1 MNSDYYENIKKET
14 LSKIKSMRFKRAAR
28 PEMVSYNL
36 KSANKLFE
44 YEDDGYGSY
53 KFLLDQVNK
62 ESFAVVKRIVLD
74 NLRER
79 NIKIE
84 PVQIRTQV
92 VPHNGKDMV
101 IPAPFL
107 SFIKSDNTGRILY
120 LFKEF
125 GLQYTLPIE
134 YLNAATKACK
144 ADDYKI
150 VSLVEG
156 RASLEF
162 IGYQDLSEDEA
173 SEKTHLYS
181 IKQFFEEVFD
191 NEEYQKFI
199 DAIHEITAA
208 TKEYFGYRVVKTLT
222 PSTLF
227 SYKKVV
233 EYQIKHF
240 PYRETVSSGISNEQ
254 IEEIEEQ
261 FFDKKYFKV
270 MLGNKKFAVS
280 FLTAEWLYDSLKKS
294 GKIDFTAV
302 AMGYLKS
309 MEQFLYDFAS
319 LFTNEKDGRGRR
331 ILAGRN
337 GLINLTDDSI
347 KDKKED
353 ITLGCLTQFFQ
364 FAGNKDLIRRE
375 IDNAT
380 YEYIKNK
387 LYDIKELRNGYF
399 HKDNMDEWDIVEEA
413 RDNAYVMFY
422 LFLGAYKIQD
432 TEGIIGIPNVYSKN
446 DYYRLCEYVN
456 YHDTMIYYLD
466 YGKSD
471 EKTGAYFAGT
481 DKNISFNEF
490 GDAEYSGVYF
500 RKIPGIDMRKR
511 EVTPAN
517 IMGGEMRPEE
527 AEKYNEEDLPN
538 TIKIGTMNMTRN
550 GMEFSGPLEKLYV
563 NGEFVE
569 QEEIAKPDF

>member
-432 TEGIIGIPNVYSKN
+432 TEGIIGIPNVNSKN